1 MYSLRLLNMGGNPV
15 TAEKSTERC
24 VRHYVRH
31 LSTLDGITVPD
42 SQHPQT
48 TEFQKM
54 CLQQAEAHDKLWN
67 AYVHGLRYCDSF
79 FLRCICACRCLKCP
93 CGNIAF

>member
-1 MYSLRLLNMGGNPV
+1 MDGNPV

-31 LSTLDGITVPD
+31 LSTLDGITVSDP
-42 SQHPQT
+42 QYPQT

-54 CLQQAEAHDKLWN
+54 CLQQAEAHDKLWD
-67 AYVHGLRYCDSF
+67 AYVHGLRYCVIHF
-79 FLRCICACRCLKCP
+79 PCLAYREMNTCR
-93 CGNIAF
+93 GF